1 MTELDFSFDLFQE
14 ENMYISVTKSKVV
27 RGNVKIF
34 MSRENRKGSLAETFL
49 MSLAVV
55 IYLSLHIQIT
65 FL

>member
-27 RGNVKIF
+27 KGNVKIF
-34 MSRENRKGSLAETFL
+34 MSRENRKGNLAETFL
-49 MSLAVV
+49 MSLA
-55 IYLSLHIQIT
+55 IT